1 MKETV
6 TDINKPFADVYKA
19 LDMKDQRKAMRSAM
33 RREGNR
39 LKKAAVSNLGQSG
52 IPTAIVTPFARLLS
66 AVFRAA
72 SMCVPTPIAT
82 AWASW

>member
-19 LDMKDQRKAMRSAM
+19 LDVIDLRKAMRSAM

-39 LKKAAVSNLGQSG
+39 LK
-52 IPTAIVTPFARLLS
+52 
-66 AVFRAA
+66 
-72 SMCVPTPIAT
+72 
-82 AWASW
+82 